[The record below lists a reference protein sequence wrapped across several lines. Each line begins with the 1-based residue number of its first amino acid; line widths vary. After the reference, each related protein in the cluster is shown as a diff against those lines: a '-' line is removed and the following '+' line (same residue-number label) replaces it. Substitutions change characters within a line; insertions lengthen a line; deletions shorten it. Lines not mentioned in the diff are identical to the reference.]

1 MSNVAL
7 IEVGCTRPELNEPIG
22 ICTIASYLAQEN
34 GLIKEQVRLFWQ
46 QLQHRRADVDGLSDV
61 HLIGISAQINSL
73 QETLA
78 LYAGLR
84 SRYPGVPIVIGNLL
98 AIYAGDELLSLLP
111 DAILCVGE
119 GEMPFSE
126 IFRKIAAGNDLV
138 GDRAY
143 LQGIPGL
150 MYSDGKQVLKSQPV
164 LTDLSKSPTPR
175 RDFTADLVRIGGIT
189 RIEGSRGCHWGRCEF
204 CSVASR
210 FGLGGYRR
218 FRSDRLVADLEELA
232 RLGARS
238 PYFSDED
245 FFGRRYS
252 ESRQVADLIIE
263 AKKNGRIPSDM
274 NFFVSV
280 LSSDVKHPEGQAA
293 LEHWKKA
300 GLREVFVGIEAGAD
314 PEIKRF
320 AKKANS
326 DTNTTALNRLIQLG
340 FQVDIGFIMFD
351 PMMTLDDLEQNISWL
366 RRQPLSDIDAR
377 VTKRL
382 RIQPRTGL
390 EEKYRA
396 LVVGPLDVDELT
408 FPTVF
413 EDQHVANIERLFR
426 SWEDR
431 FKRDVYTMLG
441 SARGETGSE
450 RRRLDLKRRLA
461 KIRDV
466 DVDYLSQLVR
476 YERGELAEEDL
487 NELGDRLHA
496 AKATLIVRDE
506 AV

>member
-22 ICTIASYLAQEN
+22 ICTVASYLAQEN
-34 GLIKEQVRLFWQ
+34 NLTKEQVRLFWQ
-46 QLQHRRADVDGLSDV
+46 QLQHRRANVDAFSDV
-61 HLIGISAQINSL
+61 QLIGISAQINSL

-78 LYAGLR
+78 LYGGLR
-84 SRYPGVPIVIGNLL
+84 KRYPGTPIVIGNLL

-111 DAILCVGE
+111 DAILCTGE
-119 GEMPFSE
+119 GEIPFSE
-126 IFRKIAAGNDLV
+126 IFRKIEARHDVV
-138 GDRAY
+138 GDRAH

-150 MYSDGKQVLKSQPV
+150 MYSDGKRILKSQPV
-164 LTDLSKSPTPR
+164 LTDLSKAPTPR
-175 RDFTADLVRIGGIT
+175 RDFTADLVKIGGVT

-218 FRSDRLVADLEELA
+218 FTSDRLVADLEELA
-232 RLGARS
+232 RHGARS

-245 FFGRRYS
+245 FFGRRYF
-252 ESRQVADLIIE
+252 ESRQVADQIIE
-263 AKKNGRIPSDM
+263 AKRDGRIPSDM

-293 LEHWKKA
+293 LEHWKQA

-314 PEIKRF
+314 PEIRRF

-366 RRQPLSDIDAR
+366 KDQPLSDIDAR

-408 FPTVF
+408 FPTGF
-413 EDQHVANIERLFR
+413 EDQHVATIEHLFR
-426 SWEDR
+426 CWEDR

-441 SARGETGSE
+441 SARGETESE
-450 RRRLDLKRRLA
+450 KRRLDLKRQLA
-461 KIRDV
+461 KIRDI
-466 DVDYLSQLVR
+466 DVEYLSQLVR
-476 YERGELAEEDL
+476 YERGELPRDDL
-487 NELGDRLHA
+487 DKVAARLHA
-496 AKATLIVRDE
+496 AKATLIFRDTT
-506 AV
+506 V